1 MLSETQKK
9 LRDISQARTKLGSKY
24 NVRQLDS
31 KYDRDRVAELWANL
45 TMIQQMRG
53 NSFWTDESK
62 KSKLK
67 WNDYITK
74 LTKSRGSRVIVFE
87 TMEEIFG
94 FAYFHI
100 AALDANNPKRK
111 TKTKAVVKELYLE
124 PAYRKQA
131 REIEMAE
138 MMRDCIA
145 DMGIDFVEFDVADLD
160 I

>member
-9 LRDISQARTKLGSKY
+9 LRDISQARTKLATEY
-24 NVRQLDS
+24 NVRPLES
-31 KYDRDRVAELWANL
+31 KYDSDRVAELWANL

-53 NSFWTDESK
+53 NNFWMDEATK
-62 KSKLK
+62 AGLK
-67 WNDYITK
+67 WKDYVHK
-74 LTKSRGSRVIVFE
+74 LTKSRASKIIVFE

-94 FAYFHI
+94 FAFFKI
-100 AALDANNPKRK
+100 EPLDLNNPKRK

-145 DMGIDFVEFDVADLD
+145 DMAIDFVEFDVADLD